1 VITLLAATPAAVAAV
16 ATTAAGVV
24 AALVAYRIDR
34 RGVYLVAKVV
44 ASSGF
49 VAAALAVGA
58 LNATWTRVAFAAIL
72 LSAVGDVA
80 LAVRARRAFLTGLAA
95 FAAAHL
101 TYAAAFALAGPGV
114 VPWAWAGVGA
124 AVLVGG
130 AWSAFRRRVPAGLR
144 VAVAGYAVILGAMM
158 ATGLAAGI
166 TRGSVGLAMGAV
178 LVAGS
183 DVAVGRE
190 RFGTR
195 GFVNKLAG
203 LPAYYLGQVLIAL
216 ALGAA
221 SAG

>member
-1 VITLLAATPAAVAAV
+1 VIGLLAAAAGVAA
-16 ATTAAGVV
+16 TAAGVV
-24 AALVAYRIDR
+24 SALVAYRIER
-34 RGVYLVAKVV
+34 RGAYLVAKAV

-49 VAAALAVGA
+49 VATALAVGA
-58 LNATWTRVAFAAIL
+58 LDAAWTRVAFAAIL
-72 LSAVGDVA
+72 LSAAGDVV
-80 LAVRARRAFLTGLAA
+80 LAARGTRAFLAGLVA

-114 VPWAWAGVGA
+114 VPWAWAGAGA

-144 VAVAGYAVILGAMM
+144 VAVAGYAAILAAMM

-190 RFGTR
+190 RFATR
-195 GFVNKLAG
+195 GFANKLTG

-216 ALGAA
+216 ALGG
-221 SAG
+221 S